1 MSGISDLKRQL
12 DEFESKK
19 DIEHDSSMSRLTKAF
34 MDRARHNL
42 ETANVVYALSN
53 TVEMK
58 KSIKIR
64 EGFECFD
71 WAIIAGYYAMYH
83 AALALLST
91 KGLKSRNHTATIVA
105 LEYYFVYQQ
114 ELTKK
119 DISLLKSA
127 QLRKEDAMKLRA
139 ARNRREAV
147 QYDVEAAYQKKE
159 AEEMLKDATEFLNKI
174 DQILHS

>member
-12 DEFESKK
+12 DEFEGKK
-19 DIEHDSSMSRLTKAF
+19 DIERDSSMSRLTKAF

-42 ETANVVYALSN
+42 ETANVVFALSN

-58 KSIKIR
+58 KSIRIR

-105 LEYYFVYQQ
+105 LEYYFVQQ
-114 ELTKK
+114 ELSKS
-119 DISLLKSA
+119 DVRLLKSA
-127 QLRKEDAMKLRA
+127 RLKKEDAMKLRA
-139 ARNRREAV
+139 ARNRRETA
-147 QYDVEAAYQKKE
+147 QYDVEEAYQKKE
-159 AEEMLKDATEFLNKI
+159 AEGMLKDATEFLNKI
-174 DQILHS
+174 DQILHT